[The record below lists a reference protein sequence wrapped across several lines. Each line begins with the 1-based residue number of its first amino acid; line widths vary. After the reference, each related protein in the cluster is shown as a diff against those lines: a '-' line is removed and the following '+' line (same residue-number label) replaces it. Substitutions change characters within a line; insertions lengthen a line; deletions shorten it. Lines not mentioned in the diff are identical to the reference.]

1 MKRFLGYIYE
11 YRQGKRSRNV
21 GFARIEE
28 EMGTIRGLIAMQG
41 MQGKKRLDLHWI
53 YEEDKEGKR
62 KFFQSFDIRM
72 PSVNI
77 RIECRE
83 GDGKTPNNIV
93 GVYLE
98 DDGGDTYA
106 VCWKTVEFSFV
117 DIREEEKEINL
128 PKEEEDRVQEETE
141 SKETELKET
150 DTKELPSEETLD
162 EELPKIEEEKISGQ
176 EEKSDIQTENEE
188 RALNPGET
196 QCDEV
201 LVESDKEK
209 EEEVSSCEAAQCDEE
224 EETRPVRIEKIQ
236 REEIAKLPR
245 CEWRLANNHFLIHG
259 WRNYHYLVLIEDD
272 GKLFLGVP
280 GIYHKREADAAL
292 AFGFPEFRSASEDGQ
307 DEDFGYWC
315 RQVRGSI
322 MK

>member
-28 EMGTIRGLIAMQG
+28 EMDAIRGLIAMQG
-41 MQGKKRLDLHWI
+41 LQGKRRLDLYLI
-53 YEEDKEGKR
+53 YGQDKKGKR
-62 KFFQSFDIRM
+62 NFFQSFDVRM

-77 RIECRE
+77 RIECKE
-83 GDGKTPNNIV
+83 GDGKTPANVV

-98 DDGGDTYA
+98 DDAGDTYA
-106 VCWKTVEFSFV
+106 VCWKTVEFSFA
-117 DIREEEKEINL
+117 DISDGEKESNL
-128 PKEEEDRVQEETE
+128 SKTEEDITQEETE
-141 SKETELKET
+141 SKETEAKEVV
-150 DTKELPSEETLD
+150 SEEKADGESL
-162 EELPKIEEEKISGQ
+162 KIDEEKISEQ
-176 EEKSDIQTENEE
+176 EINRDVENDNEE
-188 RALNPGET
+188 DISEPGET
-196 QCDEV
+196 QRNET
-201 LVESDKEK
+201 LEEPDKEMP
-209 EEEVSSCEAAQCDEE
+209 EEVSSCEAAQCEE
-224 EETRPVRIEKIQ
+224 EEEVRPVRMEKIQ

-259 WRNYHYLVLIEDD
+259 WRNYHHLVLIEDD
-272 GKLFLGVP
+272 GKLYIGVP

-292 AFGFPEFRSASEDGQ
+292 AFGFPEFRLVPEDGQ

-322 MK
+322 IK